1 LHGAPAVLKG
11 VRFGIPIFIIRIQ
24 LERSCVRMVA
34 RVLIKERVFALQ
46 RGKYMTEE
54 LNRSSEGHGG
64 VPRLMLAAIAVLG
77 VVALV
82 GLVMAHNA
90 STQGQEIQQALENK
104 VKTLQQDFTAQIS
117 QLQQHQTQSDTA
129 NSGLQSDLSVVT
141 KRLRLTQS
149 DLKKARAEAAEIK
162 TENEQKLAALAEA
175 DGAVKTELATKATT
189 DDVKTVDGRVTG
201 VRTDLESTQNDLKM
215 ARSEL
220 GTLIARNHEDVEQ
233 LRRLGERDYIEFTI
247 AAKNK
252 PQKVGNFMVELRG
265 TNLNK
270 KRYTV
275 SLIVDDVHIDKKNLP
290 VNEPVF
296 FHQGTD
302 RRPLEMVVNQV
313 SKDKVTGYISIPK
326 AAGAQSASSK
336 SGN

>member
-1 LHGAPAVLKG
+1 MFAAV
-11 VRFGIPIFIIRIQ
+11 
-24 LERSCVRMVA
+24 
-34 RVLIKERVFALQ
+34 
-46 RGKYMTEE
+46 
-54 LNRSSEGHGG
+54 
-64 VPRLMLAAIAVLG
+64 AVLG

-82 GLVMAHNA
+82 GLVLAHNA
-90 STQGQEIQQALENK
+90 STQAQEVQQTLENR
-104 VKTLQQDFTAQIS
+104 VKALQTDFTTQIAT
-117 QLQQHQTQSDTA
+117 LQQHQSQTDTA

-141 KRLRLTQS
+141 KKLRITQGE
-149 DLKKARAEAAEIK
+149 LKKAHQETEAVK
-162 TENEQKLAALAEA
+162 TESEQKIAEM
-175 DGAVKTELATKATT
+175 DGAVKTELATKAST
-189 DDVKTVDGRVTG
+189 DDIKTVDGRVTG

-247 AAKNK
+247 DAKNK
-252 PQKVGNFMVELRG
+252 PQKVGAFVVELRG

-270 KRYTV
+270 KRYSV
-275 SLIVDDVHIDKKNLP
+275 SLIIDDVHIDKKNLP

-313 SKDKVTGYISIPK
+313 AKDKVTGYISIPK
-326 AAGAQSASSK
+326 ASGSQTASSGQK
-336 SGN
+336 GD

>member
-1 LHGAPAVLKG
+1 
-11 VRFGIPIFIIRIQ
+11 
-24 LERSCVRMVA
+24 
-34 RVLIKERVFALQ
+34 
-46 RGKYMTEE
+46 MTEGMDHTSDG
-54 LNRSSEGHGG
+54 RQGTPGW
-64 VPRLMLAAIAVLG
+64 MFAAVAVLG

-82 GLVMAHNA
+82 GLVLAHNA
-90 STQGQEIQQALENK
+90 STQAQEVQQTLENR
-104 VKTLQQDFTAQIS
+104 VKALQTDFTTQIAT
-117 QLQQHQTQSDTA
+117 LQQHQSQTDTA

-141 KRLRLTQS
+141 KKLRITQGE
-149 DLKKARAEAAEIK
+149 LKKAHQETEAVK
-162 TENEQKLAALAEA
+162 TESEQKIAEM
-175 DGAVKTELATKATT
+175 DGAVKTELATKAST
-189 DDVKTVDGRVTG
+189 DDIKTVDGRVTG

-247 AAKNK
+247 DAKNK
-252 PQKVGNFMVELRG
+252 PQKVGAFVVELRG

-270 KRYTV
+270 KRYSV
-275 SLIVDDVHIDKKNLP
+275 SLIIDDVHIDKKNLP

-313 SKDKVTGYISIPK
+313 AKDKVTGYISIPK
-326 AAGAQSASSK
+326 ASSSQTASSGQK
-336 SGN
+336 GD